1 MTRIDEISMLF
12 LSLKLFFQ
20 KHLKAIDKSYQI
32 VYNNFELADTNR
44 KQIKR

>member
-1 MTRIDEISMLF
+1 MLF

-20 KHLKAIDKSYQI
+20 KHFKAIDKSYQI

>member
-1 MTRIDEISMLF
+1 MLF

-20 KHLKAIDKSYQI
+20 EHLKAIDKSYQI
-32 VYNNFELADTNR
+32 VYTSFELADANR

>member
-1 MTRIDEISMLF
+1 MLF
-12 LSLKLFFQ
+12 LPLKLFFQ

-32 VYNNFELADTNR
+32 LYNNFELADTNR

>member
-1 MTRIDEISMLF
+1 MLF